1 MRIWMAILASGAALW
16 AQAPDYSLPFAQ
28 VFRSVL
34 ESENPDS
41 GQWGD
46 TSQYLEAAAMRPA
59 ELGPMS
65 DRYRVIVVPGFMSAC
80 TAFAPIFS
88 EGRRHLREKHG
99 LDVDVLQVPNDGSE
113 ANGKF
118 IADYL
123 RQKARSGGKRYIAI
137 GHSKGAVDLEAALQD
152 RTVASSVAAL
162 ISVAGAIGGSP
173 LADAVPGGMDG
184 FIAMLPPLGCTGDLA
199 AASRSLNRGERR
211 AFLTRHPNAPVPSY
225 SLVAVSG
232 RANTSKALVQTWLLL
247 SFFGSRQDGQL
258 LAKDSVLPG
267 AKYLGA
273 ALADHVAVAS
283 SFDKTIG
290 LSRMFDHGHYPRA
303 ALIEALVRFAIA
315 DLEGR

>member
-1 MRIWMAILASGAALW
+1 MRIWLVILAGSATLW
-16 AQAPDYSLPFAQ
+16 AQAPDYSTPFAQ
-28 VFRSVL
+28 VFGSVL
-34 ESENPDS
+34 KSENPDS
-41 GQWGD
+41 GQWGGV
-46 TSQYLEAAAMRPA
+46 SQYLEAAAARRA

-80 TAFAPIFS
+80 TAFVPIFS
-88 EGRRHLREKHG
+88 EGRRHLRERHG

-123 RQKARSGGKRYIAI
+123 RQKARSGGKKYIVI
-137 GHSKGAVDLEAALQD
+137 GHSKGAVDLELALEDRAA
-152 RTVASSVAAL
+152 ASSVAAL
-162 ISVAGAIGGSP
+162 ISVAGAVGGSP
-173 LADAVPGGMDG
+173 LADAVPGGMDRLT
-184 FIAMLPPLGCTGDLA
+184 AMLPPLGCSGDLA

-225 SLVAVSG
+225 SLVAVSSQP
-232 RANTSKALVQTWLLL
+232 NTSRALLQTWLLL

-258 LAKDSVLPG
+258 LAKDGVLPG

-283 SFDKTIG
+283 SFDETIG
-290 LSRMFDHGHYPRA
+290 VSRMFDHGRYPRTA
-303 ALIEALVRFAIA
+303 LLEALIRFAIA
-315 DLEGR
+315 DIEGK